1 MAQVQGSP
9 ASCPF
14 LAPPSH
20 QNSSNCPPAMCPPA
34 CPPSAPCTE
43 KEGVIQCQAV
53 HSPAC
58 PSSGHH
64 CIEDQSENQT
74 HRRGGNVECLSIYD
88 TISAAACRWHIHKIF
103 IFFIIMLFCPT
114 SSGCRCH
121 IHHHLFF
128 YQNLLNL
135 YFLPERVYLLRP
147 GATSLKPTSV
157 VALSFLLRTSVW
169 STWSWWWLG
178 LWRL

>member
-14 LAPPSH
+14 PAPPSH
-20 QNSSNCPPAMCPPA
+20 QNSSNCPPLSCPPA

-43 KEGVIQCQAV
+43 EEGVIQCQAV

-74 HRRGGNVECLSIYD
+74 HGRGGNEECLSTYE
-88 TISAAACRWHIHKIF
+88 TISAAACRWHIRKIL

-114 SSGCRCH
+114 SSRCRCH
-121 IHHHLFF
+121 IHYHLFF
-128 YQNLLNL
+128 SQNLLNL
-135 YFLPERVYLLRP
+135 YIFHQRGCICSALVQHLRSRP
-147 GATSLKPTSV
+147 RRLRSSSCC
-157 VALSFLLRTSVW
+157 ALQYDLDDHDNDW
-169 STWSWWWLG
+169 N
-178 LWRL
+178 